1 MLEQALTHRSWC
13 AENEGSESNERL
25 EFLGDSVLGL
35 VVTKHIFVTY
45 QHLSEGKLAK
55 LRAEVVSAVCLA
67 DVARGLDLG
76 SALRLGKGEEAS
88 GGRDKSSILADAL
101 EAVLGAVYLDGGWEP
116 GERLI
121 LELFADPIAKA
132 ADRPGTEDFKTR
144 LQELV
149 ARSYDSLP
157 NYLVR
162 GEGPDH
168 EKHFYATVSVDGRVV
183 GSGEGRSKKEAEQAA
198 AGVAWD
204 ELAQEMRAAAAAAAL
219 ADDTNTPAEAM
230 P

>member
-1 MLEQALTHRSWC
+1 M
-13 AENEGSESNERL
+13 
-25 EFLGDSVLGL
+25 LGL

-45 QHLSEGKLAK
+45 PALSEGKLAK

-67 DVARGLDLG
+67 DVARELDLG
-76 SALRLGKGEEAS
+76 AALRLGKGEEAS
-88 GGRDKSSILADAL
+88 GGRNKSSILADSL

-116 GERLI
+116 CERLI
-121 LELFADPIAKA
+121 LELFAAPIATA
-132 ADRPGTEDFKTR
+132 AHRPGTEDFKTR

-149 ARSYDSLP
+149 ARSYDSMP
-157 NYLVR
+157 AYLVR

-168 EKHFYATVSVDGRVV
+168 EKQFYATVSVDGRVV

-204 ELAQEMRAAAAAAAL
+204 ELAHDPRSGAVTVPAS
-219 ADDTNTPAEAM
+219 ADDRDTPAEAM

>member
-1 MLEQALTHRSWC
+1 M
-13 AENEGSESNERL
+13 
-25 EFLGDSVLGL
+25 
-35 VVTKHIFVTY
+35 TKHIFVAY
-45 QHLSEGKLAK
+45 PELAEGKLAK
-55 LRAEVVSAVCLA
+55 LRAQVVSSVCLA
-67 DVARGLDLG
+67 DVARDLDLG
-76 SALRLGKGEEAS
+76 AALRLGKGEEAS
-88 GGRDKSSILADAL
+88 GGRDKSSILADSL

-116 GERLI
+116 CERLI
-121 LELFADPIAKA
+121 LELFAAPIAA
-132 ADRPGTEDFKTR
+132 AAHRPGTEDFKTR

-157 NYLVR
+157 AYLVR

-198 AGVAWD
+198 AGVAWGELAD
-204 ELAQEMRAAAAAAAL
+204 ELRPGAVTVPAQ
-219 ADDTNTPAEAM
+219 ADVRDTPAEAM

>member
-1 MLEQALTHRSWC
+1 M
-13 AENEGSESNERL
+13 
-25 EFLGDSVLGL
+25 LGL

-45 QHLSEGKLAK
+45 RHLSEGKLAK

-67 DVARGLDLG
+67 DVARDLELG
-76 SALRLGKGEEAS
+76 TALHLGKGEEAS
-88 GGRDKSSILADAL
+88 GGREKSSILADSL
-101 EAVLGAVYLDGGWEP
+101 EAVLGAVYLDGGWVP
-116 GERLI
+116 VERLI
-121 LELFADPIAKA
+121 LDLFAEPIARA
-132 ADRPGTEDFKTR
+132 ADRPGVEDFKTR

-168 EKHFYATVSVDGRVV
+168 EKQFYATVSVEGRVV
-183 GSGEGRSKKEAEQAA
+183 GTGEGRSKKEAEQAA

-204 ELAQEMRAAAAAAAL
+204 ELANGMWDTAPDAAL
-219 ADDTNTPAEAM
+219 AEDTNTPVEAM

>member
-1 MLEQALTHRSWC
+1 M
-13 AENEGSESNERL
+13 
-25 EFLGDSVLGL
+25 
-35 VVTKHIFVTY
+35 
-45 QHLSEGKLAK
+45 
-55 LRAEVVSAVCLA
+55 
-67 DVARGLDLG
+67 
-76 SALRLGKGEEAS
+76 
-88 GGRDKSSILADAL
+88 
-101 EAVLGAVYLDGGWEP
+101 
-116 GERLI
+116 I